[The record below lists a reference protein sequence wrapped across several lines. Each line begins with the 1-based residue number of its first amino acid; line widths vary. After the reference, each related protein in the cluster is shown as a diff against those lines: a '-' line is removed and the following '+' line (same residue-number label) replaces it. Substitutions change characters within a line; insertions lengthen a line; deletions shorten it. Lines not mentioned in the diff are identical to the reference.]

1 MLLLVLQSNFEGLL
15 LKTFFCCLFFNNYSR
30 LTGKAH
36 VPRVFCWDSIGFS
49 FFGVLLQS
57 YYGTV
62 TATTLYAFCGKDVDY
77 IVVVIDVAKYS
88 NAPAIAAVDARSAFC
103 SNVLSTR

>member
-1 MLLLVLQSNFEGLL
+1 MTARRSSSVGLFSTKLFLL
-15 LKTFFCCLFFNNYSR
+15 
-30 LTGKAH
+30 
-36 VPRVFCWDSIGFS
+36 GFY
-49 FFGVLLQS
+49 FFGVPVLQP

-88 NAPAIAAVDARSAFC
+88 DAPAIAAIDARSAFC
-103 SNVLSTR
+103 SNVLSTQPILFYSTRYSA

>member
-1 MLLLVLQSNFEGLL
+1 M
-15 LKTFFCCLFFNNYSR
+15 SR
-30 LTGKAH
+30 ECFVGIN
-36 VPRVFCWDSIGFS
+36 WDSP
-49 FFGVLLQS
+49 FFGVLLQP

>member
-1 MLLLVLQSNFEGLL
+1 M
-15 LKTFFCCLFFNNYSR
+15 SR
-30 LTGKAH
+30 ECFVGIQL
-36 VPRVFCWDSIGFS
+36 DSP
-49 FFGVLLQS
+49 FFGVLLQP

-103 SNVLSTR
+103 SNAIADSILFYQVLIL